1 MFKLC
6 SWTDHAGWELCSLE
20 AFKPCDVLRPI
31 KPDCAVEP
39 LKQVMHFVNSSKLSS
54 NQGLQLI
61 KTDCAIC
68 GA

>member
-1 MFKLC
+1 MGPLRVNRFIKEDTILILKLVGLFK
-6 SWTDHAGWELCSLE
+6 E
-20 AFKPCDVLRPI
+20 I